1 MFKFFFVIFF
11 FIILLGFLLGFSVLR
26 MLKNI
31 LFGSGSKD
39 KRATG
44 QRRTTNNSQAESRSS
59 ARDEQEYA
67 RSGSRK
73 KIFTKDEGEYVDYE
87 EVK

>member
-31 LFGSGSKD
+31 LFGSGSKQT
-39 KRATG
+39 KTTG
-44 QRRTTNNSQAESRSS
+44 QRRQTNGNRSESYSSTQNEPES
-59 ARDEQEYA
+59 AR
-67 RSGSRK
+67 SNSRK
-73 KIFTKDEGEYVDYE
+73 KIFTEDEGEYVDYE